1 MKIYTLCMML
11 VVSLGGCRQ
20 AGSDTSSSALDTKVY
35 ASATPPVEQKSNT
48 TVPIIELNIGGLL
61 GGVKN
66 GQWMAAK
73 DVAGNL
79 QAGDE
84 YQIYNSENA
93 VKSSAKAN
101 SPEVGSP
108 CEEFYGINFSS
119 ETKKNGV
126 AFGAGLSWNP
136 MPRPVRN
143 LDVNSPVY
151 RKIVAET
158 LAGKGLSGKDVKIT
172 QIFQTDLDGDGTD
185 EVVLN
190 ATSFKKGLSSR
201 SEAGDYSFVLLR
213 KVVDEKAKNI
223 ILDGDFITKSANM
236 GAPAQYKVS
245 SIADLNGDG
254 KFEIV
259 VYAHYYEGEWAEVYE
274 LNGDTAESV
283 ESMKINCGV

>member
-1 MKIYTLCMML
+1 MKIYILCVML
-11 VVSLGGCRQ
+11 FIGSSGCQ
-20 AGSDTSSSALDTKVY
+20 WISSDASSGLDTKVY
-35 ASATPPVEQKSNT
+35 ASATPLPAEQKSDT
-48 TVPIIELNIGGLL
+48 VVPIVELNIGGLL

-73 DVAGNL
+73 NVGGNL

-84 YQIYNSENA
+84 YQIYKSENSG
-93 VKSSAKAN
+93 KSSAKAKA
-101 SPEVGSP
+101 PEVGSP
-108 CEEFYGINFSS
+108 CDEFYGINFDS
-119 ETKKNGV
+119 ETKKDGV
-126 AFGAGLSWNP
+126 AFGAGISWNP
-136 MPRPVRN
+136 LPRPVKN

-158 LAGKGLSGKDVKIT
+158 LAGKGLTGKDVKIT

-190 ATSFKKGLSSR
+190 ATFFKKGLSSR
-201 SEAGDYSFVLLR
+201 SEAGDYSFVMLR
-213 KVVDEKAKNI
+213 KVVNEKAQNM
-223 ILDGDFITKSANM
+223 ILEGDFITKSANM

-254 KFEIV
+254 KSEIV
-259 VYAHYYEGEWAEVYE
+259 VYARYYEGEWVEVYE
-274 LNGDTAESV
+274 LTGDVAKSV